1 MSALLGTSPFPK
13 PVREPT
19 LSTPHFS
26 FDRAPYLESRS
37 VPTCQPYLELVLF
50 PKPVREPTQPTPVTI
65 RPYLKPPSPFCPELT
80 CVSHGLLSLR
90 SPFMNLLCNRLAVQL
105 YLDTPFC
112 PEVPDYLGQVTSS
125 LTRQSY
131 SPTRQLNYLALSR
144 RSLQAFQLSLMK

>member
-90 SPFMNLLCNRLAVQL
+90 SPFMNLLCNRRSRSALLGHPVL
-105 YLDTPFC
+105 SGF
-112 PEVPDYLGQVTSS
+112 PDYLGQVTSS

-131 SPTRQLNYLALSR
+131 SLTRHLNYLVLSH

>member
-1 MSALLGTSPFPK
+1 MS
-13 PVREPT
+13 T
-19 LSTPHFS
+19 LSTPHFILN
-26 FDRAPYLESRS
+26 RAPYLESRS
-37 VPTCQPYLELVLF
+37 VPTCQPYLEPVLF
-50 PKPVREPTQPTPVTI
+50 RNPVDKPTI
-65 RPYLKPPSPFCPELT
+65 PPQSHFGPYLKLPSPFCPGLT
-80 CVSHGLLSLR
+80 CVNRGLLSLR